1 MWRSSADIFGYTT
14 WWMQRSFG
22 AKIRCLIVEDE
33 ETIRDAF
40 ESLLEDLDIACT
52 CVATLADGRKLLE
65 SNEYDLVLLDKN
77 LPDGNGLEVA
87 KEISERDC
95 ATVICSGFANLSSTL
110 EAIKHGVDDYILKP
124 FDISDLSVRIAKVV
138 DALQLRRTNARLL
151 TELQEQNAM
160 LERVV
165 ATDSLTGAYS
175 FHYLRESIGRE
186 LSGSTR
192 HRRPLS
198 LALIDVE
205 EFRDLNRRH
214 GHEACDQLLVDIAAA
229 MRGETKGVETLRLE
243 DTVARSG
250 PDEFA
255 ILLPDTDPAAAI
267 TLLSRL
273 CKGMGEHIKIAGTDI
288 SIVSGV
294 ASFPEDGANAAELIA
309 AAGIALSAA
318 KEPGS
323 PKILRFNEALAK
335 KGELRRSSTRSAAKK
350 AEALDQSMQ
359 ATGEF
364 FRYVYQPIVDIRENS
379 IMAYEALVRPQHE
392 CFAHPGELFEAAE
405 QSGRMRVLNRILRLL
420 CVEPIGDL
428 DSSRRLFI
436 NLHPTDLFDPVLL
449 AGEPTLLSQA
459 HRIVFEVTEVAEI
472 KSFDKARESLEVLRE
487 KGFGVAVD
495 DFGAGYSGLNN
506 LALLNPDFVKLDMA
520 LVREVDKNPRLAR
533 LISHIIDYAR
543 GEKIRVIAE
552 GVETE
557 SEYRAVKE
565 LGVDLVQGY
574 YFARP
579 SPPFIEL
586 PKPG

>member
-1 MWRSSADIFGYTT
+1 
-14 WWMQRSFG
+14 MQRSFG
-22 AKIRCLIVEDE
+22 AKLSCLVVEDE
-33 ETIRDAF
+33 ETIRSAF
-40 ESLLEDLDIACT
+40 ESLLEDLEIGCE
-52 CVATLADGRKLLE
+52 CVSTLNGGRKLLE
-65 SNEYDLVLLDKN
+65 SNEYDLILLDKN
-77 LPDGNGLEVA
+77 LPDGNGLELA
-87 KEISERDC
+87 KELAERDC
-95 ATVICSGFANLSSTL
+95 ATIICSGYANLSSTL

-138 DALQLRRTNARLL
+138 DALLLRRTNAKLL
-151 TELQEQNAM
+151 VELREQNAI

-175 FHYLRESIGRE
+175 FHYLRERIGRE
-186 LSGSTR
+186 LSGSAR
-192 HRRPLS
+192 HDRPLA

-214 GHEACDQLLVDIAAA
+214 GHEACDGLLVDIAAA
-229 MRGETKGVETLRLE
+229 MRGETTVVETLRLE

-250 PDEFA
+250 AGEFA

-273 CKGMGEHIKIAGTDI
+273 CTSISEHIKIADEEI

-294 ASFPEDGANAAELIA
+294 ASFPEHGANAAELIA
-309 AAGIALSAA
+309 AAGVALSAA

-323 PKILRFNEALAK
+323 PKIMRFDEALAK

-350 AEALDQSMQ
+350 AEALEESMKSKDD
-359 ATGEF
+359 F
-364 FRYVYQPIVDIRENS
+364 FRYVYQPIVDIREQT
-379 IMAYEALVRPQHE
+379 IMAYEALVRPQHD
-392 CFAHPGELFEAAE
+392 CFAHPGELFQAAE
-405 QSGRMRVLNRILRLL
+405 QSGHMRALNRILRLL
-420 CVEPIGDL
+420 CVEPLTEL
-428 DSSRRLFI
+428 DNSKRLFI

-449 AGEPTLLSQA
+449 AGEPALLSQA

-472 KSFDKARESLEVLRE
+472 RSFDKARESLQVLRE
-487 KGFGVAVD
+487 RGFGVAVD

-533 LISHIIDYAR
+533 LVSHIIDYTR
-543 GEKIRVIAE
+543 DEKIRVIAE

-557 SEYRAVKE
+557 SEYQAVKE
-565 LGVDLVQGY
+565 LGVELIQGY

-586 PKPG
+586 DNPG